1 MFKRTTATTP
11 NELTPAAIFAL
22 LSQPP
27 RDLMADQWLNVA
39 IYTAAIVG
47 VGLIVLLVSYLLG
60 PRKNK
65 PGKLDPYECGVPML
79 SNTRERFSVHF
90 YLVAIL
96 FILFDIETVF
106 MVPYAVL
113 YKKLGVPGLVEVG
126 IFVAVLVYG
135 LGYLWKRGAL
145 EWD

>member
-1 MFKRTTATTP
+1 M
-11 NELTPAAIFAL
+11 
-22 LSQPP
+22 
-27 RDLMADQWLNVA
+27 DQWTNVA

-47 VGLIVLLVSYLLG
+47 IGLFVILISHLLG
-60 PRKNK
+60 PRKHK
-65 PGKLDPYECGVPML
+65 PGKLDPYECGVPLL
-79 SNTRERFSVHF
+79 SSSRERFSVHF

-113 YKKLGVPGLVEVG
+113 YKKLGVAGLAEMG

>member
-1 MFKRTTATTP
+1 M
-11 NELTPAAIFAL
+11 
-22 LSQPP
+22 
-27 RDLMADQWLNVA
+27 DQWLNVA
-39 IYTAAIVG
+39 IFAAAIVG
-47 VGLIVLLVSYLLG
+47 IGGFVILISHLLG
-60 PRKNK
+60 PRKKK

-79 SNTRERFSVHF
+79 SSTRERFSVHF

-113 YKKLGVPGLVEVG
+113 YKKLGVAGLVEVG
-126 IFVAVLVYG
+126 LFVAVLVYG
-135 LGYLWKRGAL
+135 LAYLWKRGAL

>member
-1 MFKRTTATTP
+1 M
-11 NELTPAAIFAL
+11 
-22 LSQPP
+22 
-27 RDLMADQWLNVA
+27 DQWLNVA
-39 IYTAAIVG
+39 IFAAAIVG
-47 VGLIVLLVSYLLG
+47 IGGFIILLSHVMG
-60 PRKNK
+60 PRKKK
-65 PGKLDPYECGVPML
+65 PGKLDPYECGVQIL
-79 SNTRERFSVHF
+79 SSTRERFSVHF

-113 YKKLGVPGLVEVG
+113 YKKLGVAGLVEVG
-126 IFVAVLVYG
+126 LFIAVLVYG

>member
-1 MFKRTTATTP
+1 MT
-11 NELTPAAIFAL
+11 
-22 LSQPP
+22 
-27 RDLMADQWLNVA
+27 DQWLNVA

-47 VGLIVLLVSYLLG
+47 VGLMVLLISHLCG
-60 PRKNK
+60 PHKNK
-65 PGKLDPYECGVPML
+65 PGKLDPYECGVPIL
-79 SNTRERFSVHF
+79 SSTRERFSVHF

-113 YKKLGVPGLVEVG
+113 YKKLGVAGLLEVG

-135 LGYLWKRGAL
+135 LGYLWRRGAL
-145 EWD
+145 EWE